1 MSNRLDVWSAD
12 YGRSGDLY
20 KNKTRDKILVP
31 DSHTSGRRARLVTDR
46 PLKKSSQPSKEI
58 INKAT
63 KANESSAKTATLKN
77 SKNSVSK
84 KKAVT
89 DLRKPSNN
97 NLSDSRQAMVRH
109 ALSKM
114 TPDQK
119 IAFMEKAAAL
129 KKARLTKEKAKS
141 GLANPKVT
149 SSKKSGTQSK
159 VAIPPASIRSS
170 VVTSKVD
177 SKNMFPHSSKTT
189 SQSNSQKDNVASQ
202 LKNLKTLVNASKTN
216 SVVVKDSSSLDSP
229 AAKQVSTK
237 AASKQSFKSKIK
249 EVKKSINKSVNK
261 LSNSVT
267 KIKANDKST
276 NIASQPVSTPSL
288 FMPLPAS
295 SPAPAKPV
303 ANASVAKVLSN
314 NSKPTVKS
322 KPNVAGNVRL
332 DNSGLATM
340 TLSTPLNNFINRLAS
355 VKITFRF
362 KINKKKILRFLRYFA
377 IVAILAASAYLAW
390 DTYST
395 NQAVKNNFNNP
406 VSAMSIAGTNPATA
420 DQTAISNEAK
430 QAYTAPSDQPR
441 YISIP
446 AINVNARVK
455 SVGVNSKGNIDT
467 PNNLNDTAW
476 YDGSAKPGQDGQVFI
491 DGHTS
496 FSNSINAAF
505 NDLPKLKTGDVV
517 TIETGAGKKINYV
530 ISVVK
535 TVDADKVDMGEALN
549 PPEGASKGLTLMTC
563 TGTFNYR
570 TQTADKRLVV
580 YAVQQT

>member
-46 PLKKSSQPSKEI
+46 PLNKLSQPSKEI

-84 KKAVT
+84 RMAVT

-129 KKARLTKEKAKS
+129 KKARLIKVKAKS

-159 VAIPPASIRSS
+159 VAIPPAPIRSS
-170 VVTSKVD
+170 VVTPKVD

-189 SQSNSQKDNVASQ
+189 SQSNSQKDNVVSQ

-216 SVVVKDSSSLDSP
+216 NVVAKDSSSLDSP

-288 FMPLPAS
+288 FMPLPAN

>member
-97 NLSDSRQAMVRH
+97 NLSDSRQVMIRH

-141 GLANPKVT
+141 GLASPKVT
-149 SSKKSGTQSK
+149 SSKKSDTQSN
-159 VAIPPASIRSS
+159 VAIPPVPIRSG
-170 VVTSKVD
+170 VVTPKVD

-216 SVVVKDSSSLDSP
+216 NVVAKDSSSLDSP

-249 EVKKSINKSVNK
+249 EVRKSINKSVNK

-288 FMPLPAS
+288 FMPLPAN

-303 ANASVAKVLSN
+303 ANASVTKVLSN

>member
-46 PLKKSSQPSKEI
+46 PLNKLSQPSKEI

-84 KKAVT
+84 RMAVT

-141 GLANPKVT
+141 GLASPKVA

-159 VAIPPASIRSS
+159 VAIPPAPIRSS
-170 VVTSKVD
+170 VVTPKVD

-189 SQSNSQKDNVASQ
+189 SQPNSQKDNVASQ

-216 SVVVKDSSSLDSP
+216 SVVAKDSSSLDSP

-276 NIASQPVSTPSL
+276 NITSQPVSTPSL
-288 FMPLPAS
+288 FMPLPAN

>member
-97 NLSDSRQAMVRH
+97 NLSDSRQVMIRH

-141 GLANPKVT
+141 GLASPKVT
-149 SSKKSGTQSK
+149 SSKKSDTQSN
-159 VAIPPASIRSS
+159 VAIPPVPIRSG

-177 SKNMFPHSSKTT
+177 SKNMFPHSSKTA

-216 SVVVKDSSSLDSP
+216 NVVAKDSSSLDSP

-276 NIASQPVSTPSL
+276 NIASQTVSTPSL
-288 FMPLPAS
+288 FMPLPAN